1 MYMIIGKTGG
11 DVQKLSVADSTLL
24 ALNQF
29 RNSDDTKN
37 IKTVAISQRIKEAM
51 LENNANEYFAMKIVE
66 IINTVISNAEYYS
79 LSAMQM
85 RYDTKKMAESFSEE
99 IRQVLRRTKLEDIIE
114 ILDKEEDRILSKIN
128 KTLQEQL
135 EYDKKKKLKESTL
148 LVEDAGTNYSGYG
161 SLRDKIKY
169 PVSNERKED
178 NDVKKQGSK
187 AEQDQN
193 IKPLDTDYIID

>member
-99 IRQVLRRTKLEDIIE
+99 IRQVLKRTKLEDIIE

-148 LVEDAGTNYSGYG
+148 LVEDAGTNHSGQG
-161 SLRDKIKY
+161 SLRDRIKY

-178 NDVKKQGSK
+178 NDVKKLDSK

-193 IKPLDTDYIID
+193 IKPLDTEYIID